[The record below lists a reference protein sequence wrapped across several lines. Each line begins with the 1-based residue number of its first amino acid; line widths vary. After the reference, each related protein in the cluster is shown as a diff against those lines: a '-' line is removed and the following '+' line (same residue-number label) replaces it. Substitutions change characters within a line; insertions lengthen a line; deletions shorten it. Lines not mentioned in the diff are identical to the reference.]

1 MDAPPAAGLQR
12 PLQRPIFT
20 GMTTDHAKP
29 ATAGLQ
35 LDEAGLTILV
45 DRFYERVRADAEL
58 GPIFNDAIDDWPE
71 HLEKLTAFWSSL
83 MLTSGRYKGAP
94 MAAHLKHRA
103 RLTPAMFE
111 RWLALWREAT
121 EAEMPPAIAQL
132 MQVKAE
138 RIAESLQLAMFYR
151 PDRPWGLA
159 RARNAPTG

>member
-1 MDAPPAAGLQR
+1 MDR
-12 PLQRPIFT
+12 IEEV
-20 GMTTDHAKP
+20 
-29 ATAGLQ
+29 
-35 LDEAGLTILV
+35 DEQDLARLV
-45 DRFYERVRADAEL
+45 DRFYATVRVDPL
-58 GPIFNDAIDDWPE
+58 IGPVFNDAIDDWPD

-121 EAEMPPAIAQL
+121 EAEMPPGVAAS

-138 RIAESLQLAMFYR
+138 RIAQNFKFALRLNLQ
-151 PDRPWGLA
+151 GV
-159 RARNAPTG
+159 